1 MPAGSVI
8 RSIGLRLPATADN
21 VAAASRS
28 SSPGGG
34 AGATDWEMVM
44 NDWSPAEESERF
56 ILDQEFLRDDPAQ
69 AYSHLREHC
78 PVFAGRHPAPH
89 AVAARARTIREI
101 LAPRGRADAV
111 RDLAVPVPLTVMC
124 WLFGTPTDDI
134 PRLHEWTLPIADGVT
149 AVGEP
154 GEELEKAARAFRAYF
169 SDLISRRRGDIAAGR
184 PVPDDLLTQMI
195 TFHRQGWAVTDA
207 QLLGF
212 CRFLLAAG
220 SLTTTILIGNMIHI
234 LLERPDLTAQLRSDH
249 ALVEAAVEE
258 CLRLEPPVRGLFRT
272 SSCPVTLEGVDIDE
286 HVTHYTAE
294 PAARRRAHA
303 GSRGRPGRLRRG
315 PCRVGPGRDGTI
327 TAGPASRRRQ
337 VAAPAPKF
345 RRLSRCPFPDAA
357 KCCMQ
362 GGIAGR
368 IASVFAGLSRH
379 EPDNGLTGP
388 QVTVAMYA
396 GRVRSSPSPR
406 RRPWDGQ
413 YMRQNPFPPG
423 RAWQPDWPAATCT
436 ARRVCARGTCW
447 RPARRP
453 PR

>member
-1 MPAGSVI
+1 
-8 RSIGLRLPATADN
+8 
-21 VAAASRS
+21 
-28 SSPGGG
+28 
-34 AGATDWEMVM
+34 MVM

-89 AVAARARTIREI
+89 AVAAGARTIREI
-101 LAPRGRADAV
+101 LADIPTWTSRFGVGFAYEDPDSPTNAIVATDPPKHTLERLAVGRFFRRSVVADMEDDIRKLVRETIARLAPRGRADAV

-286 HVTHYTAE
+286 HVKMLMLFGAGNRDPEVWERPDEFDITRNLADTRRNTLTFGSGVHFCLGAWL
-294 PAARRRAHA
+294 ARLEARVVIEEVLTTL
-303 GSRGRPGRLRRG
+303 PNVRRG
-315 PCRVGPGRDGTI
+315 GEATLARAAVLGGYEEVPVAWDPVE
-327 TAGPASRRRQ
+327 TAP
-337 VAAPAPKF
+337 
-345 RRLSRCPFPDAA
+345 
-357 KCCMQ
+357 
-362 GGIAGR
+362 
-368 IASVFAGLSRH
+368 
-379 EPDNGLTGP
+379 
-388 QVTVAMYA
+388 
-396 GRVRSSPSPR
+396 
-406 RRPWDGQ
+406 
-413 YMRQNPFPPG
+413 
-423 RAWQPDWPAATCT
+423 
-436 ARRVCARGTCW
+436 
-447 RPARRP
+447 
-453 PR
+453 